1 MMAPT
6 RRRSCGCQLQSTFSQ
21 CTFVPRV
28 GANML
33 SFWPTLL
40 FAALLATADA
50 AAVTKPDQR
59 KSYEADCGQGGHLG

>member
-1 MMAPT
+1 
-6 RRRSCGCQLQSTFSQ
+6 
-21 CTFVPRV
+21 
-28 GANML
+28 ML